1 MEACSRKLP
10 ARAGRLA
17 SASVTALLAHAAPI
31 SYKFPLPIWLYV
43 LAGGAAVLLS
53 APAAA
58 FAVKDSTPEERRG
71 ADVYPSVRWLGR
83 PLIVVLTL
91 LLIVAFAG
99 GLFSTTDESKEFF
112 ENPMTVLTW
121 VDFWIGLGIVSWLVG
136 DVWERVSPLNVAARA
151 LDGVLARRSV
161 EPLAYPARLGQWPAV
176 ALLLV
181 WSWLELIWGPAKEP
195 RTLALLMLAHIAA
208 TLIGCALFGAEAW
221 LGNVEL
227 FSVLARTL
235 SRFSPLELRPFV
247 PEEWA
252 AAPVG
257 ERTARLRLYGAGL
270 RTDPALP
277 AGGGAFVL
285 AALATVVFDGWSQT
299 DRFGS
304 FQQWFYDRW
313 SYLAVH
319 TGVLQTLSMLAVVVV
334 FVGAYLLITRREAAA
349 YAPTLIPIAAVY
361 FAAHYFAYLLIAGQA
376 TLGVIVDPFG
386 HSWNPG
392 GLGEYALWKGIAPA
406 ALVWWIEIVLIVGGH
421 ASAVFAAH
429 RQALQRTTPSRA
441 LRAGAPLVGLMVL
454 YTVAGLWV
462 LAQQLKA

>member
-1 MEACSRKLP
+1 
-10 ARAGRLA
+10 
-17 SASVTALLAHAAPI
+17 VTALLAHAAPI

-83 PLIVVLTL
+83 PLIVLLTL

-121 VDFWIGLGIVSWLVG
+121 VDFWVGLGIVSWLVG

-195 RTLALLMLAHIAA
+195 RTLALLLLAYIAA

-221 LGNVEL
+221 LGNVEP
-227 FSVLARTL
+227 FSAVAGSLTN
-235 SRFSPLELRPFV
+235 FSPL
-247 PEEWA
+247 
-252 AAPVG
+252 
-257 ERTARLRLYGAGL
+257 
-270 RTDPALP
+270 
-277 AGGGAFVL
+277 
-285 AALATVVFDGWSQT
+285 
-299 DRFGS
+299 
-304 FQQWFYDRW
+304 
-313 SYLAVH
+313 
-319 TGVLQTLSMLAVVVV
+319 
-334 FVGAYLLITRREAAA
+334 
-349 YAPTLIPIAAVY
+349 
-361 FAAHYFAYLLIAGQA
+361 
-376 TLGVIVDPFG
+376 
-386 HSWNPG
+386 
-392 GLGEYALWKGIAPA
+392 
-406 ALVWWIEIVLIVGGH
+406 
-421 ASAVFAAH
+421 
-429 RQALQRTTPSRA
+429 
-441 LRAGAPLVGLMVL
+441 
-454 YTVAGLWV
+454 
-462 LAQQLKA
+462 